1 MNPHGV
7 SDQLNL
13 EKLSSGCLRVAR
25 VRQKPATPC
34 VEIVKHKTINL
45 KRSNIMIKKR
55 GRVVGLDVHPDSF
68 AGAVVAG
75 SDPASAQV
83 SSTSTRVELE
93 RLEQWALR
101 HTRTEDTLVLEA
113 SGNAFSVAERLRAID
128 REVDI
133 LDSHHAGK
141 VGKVYCANDR
151 VDAVN
156 IARIYLSA
164 LSPIVWQPD
173 QKTLERREIF
183 SAYQA
188 VVKESTRAKQ
198 QLRSMLNEHC
208 VRLEKGFRLC
218 HPQAITRLLKLR
230 EWTPARTMLLQQLH
244 GSLLA
249 ARVRR
254 TLLRRHM
261 AQEIVAEEALLRLTR
276 LCGINLVTLYGVVA
290 AVGDVRRFSHSKKL
304 VAYLGLNPS
313 VSQSGK
319 FEGDGALKRH
329 GRGALRALLI
339 QSGKRLLDVN
349 NPLQKWGPALAARR
363 GRNKAAVAVAR
374 KLCVALWHV
383 MIGHAIGTLER
394 LDTLQTKL
402 SKFATEIGPAALT
415 AFGYNNKADFVE
427 KKLYVLRS
435 YP

>member
-1 MNPHGV
+1 MTKN
-7 SDQLNL
+7 
-13 EKLSSGCLRVAR
+13 
-25 VRQKPATPC
+25 
-34 VEIVKHKTINL
+34 
-45 KRSNIMIKKR
+45 R
-55 GRVVGLDVHPDSF
+55 GRVIGLDVHPDSF
-68 AGAVVAG
+68 AGAVVEG

-83 SSTSTRVELE
+83 LSTSTRVELE

-101 HTRTEDTLVLEA
+101 YTREEDTLVLEA
-113 SGNAFSVAERLRAID
+113 SGNAFEVAARLGAIG
-128 REVDI
+128 RKVEI
-133 LDSHHAGK
+133 LDSHCAGK

-151 VDAVN
+151 VDAVK
-156 IARIYLSA
+156 IARIYLST

-173 QKTLERREIF
+173 AKTLERREVF

-188 VVKESTRAKQ
+188 VVKESTRLKQ
-198 QLRSMLNEHC
+198 QLRAMLNEHC

-218 HPQAITRLLKLR
+218 HPKAITRLLVLR
-230 EWTPARTMLLQQLH
+230 EWTPARRMLLQQLH
-244 GSLLA
+244 GSLVA
-249 ARVRR
+249 ARARR

-261 AQEIVAEEALLRLTR
+261 AREIVAEEALLRSTR

-313 VSQSGK
+313 VSQSGN
-319 FEGDGALKRH
+319 FEGSGALKRH

-339 QSGKRLLDVN
+339 QSGKKLLQVP
-349 NPLQKWGPALAARR
+349 NPLQKWGLAVTARR
-363 GRNKAAVAVAR
+363 GRNKAAAAITR

-383 MIGHAIGTLER
+383 LMGHVIGARER
-394 LDTLQTKL
+394 LDTLETKL
-402 SKFATEIGPAALT
+402 SKFATEMGPAALH
-415 AFGYNNKADFVE
+415 AFGYNNKADFVQ